1 MNDTNKN
8 KAPNSGLYGPQVLA
22 YISNNYDRNLVLEDV
37 ASYFHLN
44 KCYFCSVLKKEL
56 GKTFSQVVNEIRIE
70 NSKPLLEEGR
80 LSTLEVALTVGFN
93 NQNYFNMTFKKITG
107 MTPLQYR
114 RITNQK

>member
-80 LSTLEVALTVGFN
+80 LSTLEIALTVGFN

-114 RITNQK
+114 RIANQK

>member
-44 KCYFCSVLKKEL
+44 KCYFCSV
-56 GKTFSQVVNEIRIE
+56 
-70 NSKPLLEEGR
+70 
-80 LSTLEVALTVGFN
+80 
-93 NQNYFNMTFKKITG
+93 FKKGIGENFLTSC
-107 MTPLQYR
+107 
-114 RITNQK
+114 